1 LINVLCMISIRQLFV
16 LSLVIGLLFPAPHSV
31 VAQNRT
37 TRILTGQGTG
47 PGGSQGPQLFGN
59 DPATA
64 NLLILAEGAIDP
76 STYIVG
82 PGDQFSIFIGGP
94 APIQALV
101 PISVSGK
108 LIALDAGS
116 LEAAGKTL
124 QDVQKEATDL
134 LRAQYSNVSIDVSL
148 LQPRRFYVHVS
159 GSVPEPGRYPM
170 LPLSRLDD
178 AVQQAF
184 SAQTAARPDPSA
196 NNEIRIV
203 GSATAEMP
211 ATRPEYKPSL
221 RNVMVTSSTGE
232 TNSYDLFRY
241 YVHGD
246 LDHNPYLQDGDVI
259 QLNAYDGVRNA
270 ILITGDVASPG
281 QIEYREGDSV
291 LDVLR
296 LVAGDLD
303 LNSVQTVRL
312 TRRTENSI
320 APPMDLDIP
329 AMLNG
334 STPAM
339 RIEMGDHL
347 NVAMQETATAAI
359 YGFVQFPGTYPIQ
372 NAQTTLRDLL
382 DLAGGLKD
390 EASIQGAYIE
400 RRQSLSSKPTA
411 EGSELDFFERAYF
424 RESLAKNRISIDIA
438 SALEPESPEILLY
451 SGDVVVFPRDEQTVY
466 VTGNVLNPGYI
477 PYTPDMTV
485 NHYIQQ
491 AGGMGPLTTGILIF
505 EVGSGKVHSNT
516 NTIIRPGDTI
526 FINREAMTDNPELQA
541 LLLSDEASQRAA
553 RIARTQTIITGVTA
567 LVSVVNTFLL
577 IRDRLNN

>member
-1 LINVLCMISIRQLFV
+1 MISIRQLFV
-16 LSLVIGLLFPAPHSV
+16 LLLVIGLLFPTPHSAF
-31 VAQNRT
+31 AQNRT
-37 TRILTGQGTG
+37 TRIMTGQGMG
-47 PGGSQGPQLFGN
+47 PGGSQGPQPFGA
-59 DPATA
+59 DASSA
-64 NLLILAEGAIDP
+64 NPLIVTEGAIDP

-94 APIQALV
+94 VPVQAV
-101 PISVSGK
+101 IPISISGK
-108 LIALDAGS
+108 LIAMDAGS
-116 LEAAGKTL
+116 IEAAGKSL
-124 QDVQKEATDL
+124 QEVQTEATNL

-148 LQPRRFYVHVS
+148 IQPRRFYVHVS

-184 SAQTAARPDPSA
+184 AAQSVARPDPSA
-196 NNEIRIV
+196 NNEIRVV

-211 ATRPEYKPSL
+211 ATRPGYKPSL
-221 RNVMVTSSTGE
+221 RNITVTSLTGE

-241 YVHGD
+241 YIHGD
-246 LDHNPYLQDGDVI
+246 LGHNPYLQDGDVV
-259 QLNAYDGVRNA
+259 QLNAYDEARNA

-281 QIEYREGDSV
+281 QIEYRDGDSV

-303 LNSVQTVRL
+303 LNSVKTVRL

-320 APPMDLDIP
+320 APPVDLDIP
-329 AMLNG
+329 AMLRGN
-334 STPAM
+334 TPA
-339 RIEMGDHL
+339 IKVQMGDHL
-347 NVAMQETATAAI
+347 NVAMEETATAAI

-382 DLAGGLKD
+382 ELAGGLKD

-438 SALEPESPEILLY
+438 SALEPEAPEILLY
-451 SGDVVVFPRDEQTVY
+451 SGDVIVFPRDEQTVY

-485 NHYIQQ
+485 NHYIQR
-491 AGGMGPLTTGILIF
+491 AGGMGPLTTGILVF

-516 NTIIRPGDTI
+516 SAIIRPGDTI

-541 LLLSDEASQRAA
+541 LLLTDEASQRAA